1 MVQVRGGGG
10 VGKLVR
16 WPGRG
21 RGRGGGVQPWS
32 DLRWFWRR
40 GSGCGCREGGEAR
53 MLTDSVEWTSLTV
66 VPLLGPLG
74 WDLSNGITKQIQVV
88 PGRGGHVTR
97 DSGHHT

>member
-1 MVQVRGGGG
+1 
-10 VGKLVR
+10 
-16 WPGRG
+16 
-21 RGRGGGVQPWS
+21 
-32 DLRWFWRR
+32 
-40 GSGCGCREGGEAR
+40 

-88 PGRGGHVTR
+88 PGRGGHVTG